1 MSYELVF
8 LDEALKEWH
17 TLNNNIR
24 SQFKNIL
31 RERLN
36 NPYMPSAKL
45 IAKKD
50 LYKIKFSNSPYR
62 LCYLES
68 AFKLTA
74 SLQAKANN

>member
-36 NPYMPSAKL
+36 NPYFRDPKH
-45 IAKKD
+45 ID
-50 LYKIKFSNSPYR
+50 V
-62 LCYLES
+62 
-68 AFKLTA
+68 LT
-74 SLQAKANN
+74 QITVYPIN